1 MSEVKS
7 QVLLWAGRIV
17 KYAALASLSDRF
29 GYGKVA
35 GPQEDPSQGDK
46 SSAQPVRFMQWFGFR
61 SRPVVKGGEAVVVA
75 PRGGPSNAVAVA
87 ADNLSVGPTDLK
99 EGEAVVYGKEGQV
112 LRQAQDG
119 RTTIDAASGK
129 DIVLNGGTHKIAR
142 VGDHAKVTIRSTY
155 TVVTMTPPT
164 FALTVSAVSGT
175 SVTTLF
181 SFSAV
186 GAVTVP
192 TAPGV
197 PYDVEVDSE
206 IFEGADHALA

>member
-17 KYAALASLSDRF
+17 KYATLASLSDRF

-61 SRPVVKGGEAVVVA
+61 SSPVVKGGEAIVVA
-75 PRGGPSNAVAVA
+75 PRGGPSNAVALA

-129 DIVLNGGTHKIAR
+129 DVVVNGGTKTVAREGDEADGGALSVQIA
-142 VGDHAKVTIRSTY
+142 
-155 TVVTMTPPT
+155 TVAGVPVITNVYYWEPGS
-164 FALTVSAVSGT
+164 VSAT
-175 SVTTLF
+175 
-181 SFSAV
+181 
-186 GAVTVP
+186 TVP
-192 TAPGV
+192 AFPDKLAIKVKLGPGAPH
-197 PYDVEVDSE
+197 
-206 IFEGADHALA
+206 FKA